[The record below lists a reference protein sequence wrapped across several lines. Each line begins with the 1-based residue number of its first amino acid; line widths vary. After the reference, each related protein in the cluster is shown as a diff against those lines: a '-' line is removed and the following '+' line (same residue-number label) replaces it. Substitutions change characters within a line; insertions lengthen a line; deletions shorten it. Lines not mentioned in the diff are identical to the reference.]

1 MFEKMKLDVWY
12 IELFWDTYMLFFCL
26 KTILLWQILF
36 IFLSRYVLFAIKRRK
51 ELKVTNPEV
60 SFQDA
65 TKRMGQEWSDLSGE
79 EKDVSALRV

>member
-1 MFEKMKLDVWY
+1 MFDILSYFE
-12 IELFWDTYMLFFCL
+12 IPICFLFLHEND
-26 KTILLWQILF
+26 F
-36 IFLSRYVLFAIKRRK
+36 IMTDIFLYFLSRYVLFAIKRRK

>member
-1 MFEKMKLDVWY
+1 MTDIFV
-12 IELFWDTYMLFFCL
+12 
-26 KTILLWQILF
+26 
-36 IFLSRYVLFAIKRRK
+36 FLSRYVLFAIKRRK